1 MNIPKDRKYTK
12 THEWARLDDGL
23 VIVGISDFAQESLG
37 DVVYVEAPDVGR
49 EVSAGEAVAVIESVK
64 TASDVYAPIAGKI
77 VEVNE
82 VLADEPELVNTDPY
96 NAGWLFKIQ
105 PASAAELEKLLNPE
119 EYAKVIE
126 EEA

>member
-1 MNIPKDRKYTK
+1 MDIPKDRKYTK